1 MLYCRGAAKDH
12 SWSAF
17 AKNSRKP
24 SCFDPRWDVDSERHD
39 WLCQHE
45 FGRRML
51 VANRQEWTT
60 EEIVLAHIAARRTSN
75 ARFEPSRTL
84 STWPCARRFIGP
96 IRKSKSTSFAA

>member
-75 ARFEPSRTL
+75 ARFEPSRPPL
-84 STWPCARRFIGP
+84 TWPCDRRFTGP